1 MEVRYKG
8 IAAIIVTYNP
18 DENLFLLIDSLKDLE
33 RIIIVDNNSKNKEIF
48 DKIKNK
54 NVLMVENREN
64 FGIAKALN
72 IGIKELSKGIK
83 YFYTFDQDSLLDKNM
98 IESMY
103 SSIEKNDAIISPEIY
118 DKNLNKITQKYKSN
132 ISFEIVI
139 QSGMLIN
146 LKKYKKTEGFDERLF
161 MYYVDND
168 ICLKMKVYGNVRV
181 IEKAILYH
189 KDGKLSSKIFLS
201 KLVTFNE
208 RTETAIYYR
217 ARNSIYMIRK
227 YGIKNIKD
235 IIKDLILNL
244 FYNNNKKDFLL
255 LFFKGIRD
263 GIREFKSEK

>member
-1 MEVRYKG
+1 MRYKG
-8 IAAIIVTYNP
+8 IAAIVVTYNP

-33 RIIIVDNNSKNKEIF
+33 RVIIIDNNSKNKEIF
-48 DKIKNK
+48 YKIKNK
-54 NVLMVENREN
+54 NVLVIENKEN
-64 FGIAKALN
+64 FGIAKALS
-72 IGIKELSKGIK
+72 IGIKELSKRIK

-98 IESMY
+98 IEIMD
-103 SSIEKNDAIISPEIY
+103 SSIEENDAIISPEIY
-118 DKNLNKITQKYKSN
+118 DKNLNKITQKYKGD
-132 ISFEIVI
+132 IPFEIVI

-146 LKKYKKTEGFDERLF
+146 LEKYKKTDGFEERLF

-168 ICLKMKVYGNVRV
+168 ICLKMKWQGNVRI

-217 ARNSIYMIRK
+217 ARNSIYMIKK
-227 YGIKNIKD
+227 YGIVNIKD
-235 IIKDLILNL
+235 IIRDLILNL

-255 LFFKGIRD
+255 LFFKGIMD
-263 GIREFKSEK
+263 GIKEFKSDK